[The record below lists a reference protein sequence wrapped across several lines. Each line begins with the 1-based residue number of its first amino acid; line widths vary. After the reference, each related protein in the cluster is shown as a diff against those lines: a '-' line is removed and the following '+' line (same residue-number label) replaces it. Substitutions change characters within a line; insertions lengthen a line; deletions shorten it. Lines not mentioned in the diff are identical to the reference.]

1 MLTASR
7 WSWQLIGYL
16 SKKIRR
22 LKNDWRWL
30 GWRPAKKWRKIPND
44 AQKPADGR
52 ISSSRYRKKEIA
64 KYEKEYFVRI
74 VDGSAT
80 EVDLTSAL
88 ENLSKMLTEHYG
100 KAPVIIIDEYDTPI
114 QEGYAKDLI
123 IWQSIPWWM
132 RRTIVS
138 LDSPIQKYRR
148 WWNTMTF
155 LIKKRSWRNGMMV
168 ISLVVRRYII
178 HGQWLTIFRKDVFHR
193 PTG

>member
-1 MLTASR
+1 MKTCKEMAEKWNVSER
-7 WSWQLIGYL
+7 TVTTFCKSGKIPGAVKTGRSW
-16 SKKIRR
+16 
-22 LKNDWRWL
+22 
-30 GWRPAKKWRKIPND
+30 KIPND

-123 IWQSIPWWM
+123 IWQSIP
-132 RRTIVS
+132 
-138 LDSPIQKYRR
+138 
-148 WWNTMTF
+148 
-155 LIKKRSWRNGMMV
+155 
-168 ISLVVRRYII
+168 
-178 HGQWLTIFRKDVFHR
+178 
-193 PTG
+193 